1 MPRLCT
7 LRVTSASDSALLDG
21 QTLWQAQGFGHFCIR
36 VARSAF
42 REHCYHSG
50 RQAWGNIRRQEIIL
64 CGRWTW
70 VMFWRAET
78 TRFFDFFWSCRP
90 FEIRYQVIVLW
101 QVPYSAMLRMTHA
114 HFPWHVQYFRDLY
127 DGICSKAKNNIRAF
141 YIIHIKTSTLQ
152 RSCEFPERML
162 VHRSRDF
169 LWFLL
174 LGDPCTQILCVKDRG
189 AQILWVPQRIA
200 QIL

>member
-1 MPRLCT
+1 MVLPASVRGWVWSRVRINGWALWANSLAHDFPLRFPFPFWLRTVVQSLHPTSLWFEGVILPGCHVHFAAMPRLCT
-7 LRVTSASDSALLDG
+7 LRVTSASDSALLEG

-78 TRFFDFFWSCRP
+78 TRFFEIFWGCRP
-90 FEIRYQVIVLW
+90 FEIR
-101 QVPYSAMLRMTHA
+101 
-114 HFPWHVQYFRDLY
+114 
-127 DGICSKAKNNIRAF
+127 
-141 YIIHIKTSTLQ
+141 
-152 RSCEFPERML
+152 
-162 VHRSRDF
+162 
-169 LWFLL
+169 
-174 LGDPCTQILCVKDRG
+174 
-189 AQILWVPQRIA
+189 
-200 QIL
+200 